1 MPKKYWARGISD
13 EDLDDIHLDDN
24 TQLEYQGKSSRPACL
39 RGPIHE
45 IFLVL
50 VASLIGATFLFL
62 QRAMMVLT
70 DTLRRSLWQE
80 MSTVVWMIASP
91 GYVCSYLVPD

>member
-1 MPKKYWARGISD
+1 MPKYWAQGISD
-13 EDLDDIHLDDN
+13 EALDDIHLDGN
-24 TQLEYQGKSSRPACL
+24 AQLEKQSKSSRPACL

-50 VASLIGATFLFL
+50 VASLVGATFLFL

-70 DTLRRSLWQE
+70 DTLRHSLWQE

-91 GYVCSYLVPD
+91 GYVYWYLVQV